1 MMDLCRLIFWTL
13 IDLMRVRATL
23 EAEIWVLRQQLNV
36 LRRSSPKR
44 QSFGTID
51 RLIFVGLYRLF
62 PKACDAL
69 AIVKPDTIIRWHRA
83 GFRSYW
89 RWKSRSRGGRPTVP
103 PEIRRLI
110 REMSIA
116 NALCG
121 APRIHGEL
129 LKLGIDI
136 GQSSVAK
143 YMVKK
148 TTATV
153 ARLEDIPS
161 QSCGWDRCDGYVR
174 GSNDLVPP
182 SLWLVDPAAQSARDP
197 VAWSYRTSDCGMDRQ
212 STWRGLRLGTNSS
225 ISDPGSGWRL
235 RRSLPPATSITG
247 YSRSTNIA
255 ALTLAKTDTL
265 NDSSAQS
272 DGNVLIT
279 L

>member
-1 MMDLCRLIFWTL
+1 LASRWFQIVLALEVEKPWWPADGAAGDTPADPGDEHRQC
-13 IDLMRVRATL
+13 TL
-23 EAEIWVLRQQLNV
+23 ERAAHP
-36 LRRSSPKR
+36 RRASQAR
-44 QSFGTID
+44 
-51 RLIFVGLYRLF
+51 
-62 PKACDAL
+62 
-69 AIVKPDTIIRWHRA
+69 HR
-83 GFRSYW
+83 YW
-89 RWKSRSRGGRPTVP
+89 PVQRCQVY
-103 PEIRRLI
+103 
-110 REMSIA
+110 
-116 NALCG
+116 
-121 APRIHGEL
+121 
-129 LKLGIDI
+129 
-136 GQSSVAK
+136 GQ
-143 YMVKK
+143 K
-148 TTATV
+148 TTAAV

-182 SLWLVDPAAQSARDP
+182 SLWLVNPAARSARDP
-197 VAWSYRTSDCGMDRQ
+197 VAWSYRTSDCGMDRR
-212 STWRGLRLGTNSS
+212 SICRGLRLGTNSS